1 MEPRFVTNEAALMAG
16 KTLAVAD
23 LHIGI
28 EFEYYKNGI
37 KIPSNAGKMRERL
50 EGLIDRTGAERLIIL
65 GDVKHRVPGV
75 TRQELREIPEFLSGI
90 SKRVPIEIIPGNHDG
105 NLKGMIPGGVSLHPG
120 KGFLEG
126 KVYFSHGHAWPSED
140 FLKADYVL
148 VGHEHPQIEVRD
160 RIGYRFTEQVWVK
173 AKLSKKRIE
182 KRYKTKAKKLPRLI
196 ILPRFNPLSGGIS
209 MNQPVRNLEKAHKLF
224 HTGLGPLVKCSDH
237 PNSKIYLLDGTFL
250 GKLKGL
256 Y

>member
-1 MEPRFVTNEAALMAG
+1 MEPRFVTDEAALMAG
-16 KTLAVAD
+16 KTLVVAD

-28 EFEYYKNGI
+28 EFEYYKAGI
-37 KIPSNAGKMRERL
+37 KIPSNVGKMEERL
-50 EGLIDRTGAERLIIL
+50 VKLTERSGAERLLIL

-75 TRQELREIPEFLSGI
+75 TRQELREIPEFLSEI
-90 SKRVPIEIIPGNHDG
+90 SKRIPTEIIPGNHDG
-105 NLKGMIPGGVSLHPG
+105 NLKDLVPENVRIHSS

-126 KVYFSHGHAWPSED
+126 KVYFTHGHAWPSPD

-173 AKLSKKRIE
+173 ANLSKKRIE
-182 KRYKTKAKKLPRLI
+182 KRYKTKTKRLPELI

-209 MNQPVRNLEKAHKLF
+209 FNRGLTDLEKAHKLF

-250 GKLKGL
+250 GKLKNL
-256 Y
+256 C